1 MKNAAPYLSSTT
13 NMYAAPSSDMYK
25 SSHPSPYSV
34 GRGGGV
40 AVTTSHS
47 ADSSNHHR
55 TLAPPPHNSQYY
67 VACYFAGGLSS
78 GIRWILSPMELVK
91 TRLQTA
97 AVMSATATVSV
108 GGGVLSSAARSGAV
122 ETMWSTMASIYAH
135 EGGVR
140 GLLRGLGPTAAAY
153 WFQTST
159 KYSLYEIL
167 KDQISATSWD
177 TKYGPTSN
185 AAGNGAAPLLSP
197 PSTPGWVYVVSA
209 ATAEAVAVV
218 LMCPWEM
225 VKVKLQTT
233 RNNSTFPSRFGPALA
248 EMMRHRRAYNFPFGS
263 LGPLWGRQVP
273 GTIANF
279 YTFEH
284 TAQCLYAVLGTQ
296 KSDCTTLT
304 QLSVTYGAGQVAG
317 VCCAVVTHPADSL
330 LSYQAVWS
338 SKNSGLTSGHCSR
351 SRFHAIQNLRDIVR
365 TVGWYRLATR
375 GLATRML
382 VTGQVIAGQWLLYD
396 TTRSLLGCKS

>member
-1 MKNAAPYLSSTT
+1 
-13 NMYAAPSSDMYK
+13 
-25 SSHPSPYSV
+25 
-34 GRGGGV
+34 
-40 AVTTSHS
+40 
-47 ADSSNHHR
+47 
-55 TLAPPPHNSQYY
+55 
-67 VACYFAGGLSS
+67 
-78 GIRWILSPMELVK
+78 MELAK

-97 AVMSATATVSV
+97 AATAAAISSS
-108 GGGVLSSAARSGAV
+108 GGGTVLANAAAAAA
-122 ETMWSTMASIYAH
+122 ETTLTVWSTMTSIYAH

-167 KDQISATSWD
+167 KDQISANTSWD
-177 TKYGPTSN
+177 TTSVP
-185 AAGNGAAPLLSP
+185 AATAANRGTMALSP
-197 PSTPGWVYVVSA
+197 PPGWVYVVSA

-218 LMCPWEM
+218 FMCPWEM

-233 RNNSTFPSRFGPALA
+233 RNNSTNTFPSRFGPALA

-273 GTIANF
+273 GTIVNF
-279 YTFEH
+279 YAFEN
-284 TAQCLYAVLGTQ
+284 TAQCLYNALGTQ
-296 KSDCTTLT
+296 KSDCSTLT

-338 SKNSGLTSGHCSR
+338 SNNSGQHVSGQGSR
-351 SRFHAIQNLRDIVR
+351 RHYAVAQNLRDIVR

-396 TTRSLLGCKS
+396 TTKSLLGWK

>member
-1 MKNAAPYLSSTT
+1 
-13 NMYAAPSSDMYK
+13 
-25 SSHPSPYSV
+25 
-34 GRGGGV
+34 
-40 AVTTSHS
+40 
-47 ADSSNHHR
+47 
-55 TLAPPPHNSQYY
+55 
-67 VACYFAGGLSS
+67 
-78 GIRWILSPMELVK
+78 MELVK

-97 AVMSATATVSV
+97 AAATTCVSRC
-108 GGGVLSSAARSGAV
+108 GGVLASGRTV
-122 ETMWSTMASIYAH
+122 ETSMWSTMASIYAH

-140 GLLRGLGPTAAAY
+140 GLFRGLGPTAAAY

-177 TKYGPTSN
+177 TSVGPPACAA
-185 AAGNGAAPLLSP
+185 AAGQPGEYRTNGTTALSLRP
-197 PSTPGWVYVVSA
+197 PPGWVYVVSA

-218 LMCPWEM
+218 FMCPWEM

-233 RNNSTFPSRFGPALA
+233 RMNNTFPSRFGPALA

-273 GTIANF
+273 GTIVNF
-279 YTFEH
+279 YTFEN
-284 TAQCLYAVLGTQ
+284 TAQCLYAMLGVR

-338 SKNSGLTSGHCSR
+338 SRNSTGSSAPSGNGR
-351 SRFHAIQNLRDIVR
+351 SHAVQNLRDIVR

-396 TTRSLLGCKS
+396 TTKSLLGWK